1 MAGVQMVNERIQ
13 AQEIIR
19 QACLVVRLARYVNG
33 RVTEKYLSN
42 DMINMFRTAAF
53 ELR

>member
-1 MAGVQMVNERIQ
+1 MVSDSIQ

-19 QACLVVRLARYVNG
+19 QACLVVRFARYVNG

-42 DMINMFRTAAF
+42 DMMSIFKTAAF
-53 ELR
+53 EFR